1 MKKIAPCIALLYLGI
16 SPAHAALQNELAL
29 EIRAAVPEMCNI
41 GSIDAV
47 ALGETT
53 TINVSA
59 SCNARRFEIN
69 LDSANP
75 LQIAGASAN
84 AGAVQVLAG
93 DRQVVMTPYQPGN
106 YEIQITLENTIAE
119 LENLDISIS
128 TS

>member
-1 MKKIAPCIALLYLGI
+1 MKKIAPCIALLFLGI
-16 SPAHAALQNELAL
+16 SPAQAALENELAR
-29 EIRAAVPEMCNI
+29 EIRATVPEICNI

-47 ALGETT
+47 ALGEST
-53 TINVSA
+53 TINLSA

-84 AGAVQVLAG
+84 AGAVQVLAA
-93 DRQVVMTPYQPGN
+93 DKQIVMTPYRPGN
-106 YEIQITLENTIAE
+106 YEIQITFENTIAE